1 MAQGGVKEP
10 IGGPGGSAGLNG
22 APWRLIEF
30 GAVRGC
36 TVLHGGS
43 AGPYGVL
50 WGPTGPCGSPR
61 ALRGGA
67 EPRAPRKRPN
77 GGSAPTAARGRLQR
91 CDGVAVRSTAVGA
104 GRGGGRRGAQRRAE
118 ISDLG
123 ARRVVVTSSRRDS
136 GEERGHAGAE

>member
-43 AGPYGVL
+43 AGPYGF
-50 WGPTGPCGSPR
+50 
-61 ALRGGA
+61 LRGSVG
-67 EPRAPRKRPN
+67 EEVWPSWEGEGSVRAPLA
-77 GGSAPTAARGRLQR
+77 GSRFCCL
-91 CDGVAVRSTAVGA
+91 
-104 GRGGGRRGAQRRAE
+104 
-118 ISDLG
+118 
-123 ARRVVVTSSRRDS
+123 
-136 GEERGHAGAE
+136 

>member
-43 AGPYGVL
+43 AGPYGFLRGSV
-50 WGPTGPCGSPR
+50 GPYG
-61 ALRGGA
+61 ALRVPA
-67 EPRAPRKRPN
+67 RP
-77 GGSAPTAARGRLQR
+77 
-91 CDGVAVRSTAVGA
+91 A
-104 GRGGGRRGAQRRAE
+104 GRGRTPRSPEAA
-118 ISDLG
+118 
-123 ARRVVVTSSRRDS
+123 
-136 GEERGHAGAE
+136 